1 MIVTL
6 VRHIGVTIMGINKL
20 LGQAVFF
27 VQDTIR
33 AIFCRPLYSRQYTEQ
48 MIKVGICSMPIA
60 NLTAFFVGMVILLQ
74 TGYQLQQFGA
84 KLYSAGIT
92 TVALTREMVPVFTAM
107 VVGSRVAAS
116 IAAELGSMKITEQID
131 AMNALSVN
139 PFKYLIAP
147 RVIASTIMLP
157 LIAIY
162 ANIVG
167 YLGGLLVGTVLLDIT
182 PRLYYNY
189 SLKFVSFQDIITG
202 LSKTFVFGAII
213 GIVGC
218 FYGFRTSGGA
228 EGVGKSTTSAVV
240 TTLILILIFDYILS
254 SWILFFT
261 GMM

>member
-1 MIVTL
+1 
-6 VRHIGVTIMGINKL
+6 
-20 LGQAVFF
+20 
-27 VQDTIR
+27 
-33 AIFCRPLYSRQYTEQ
+33 
-48 MIKVGICSMPIA
+48 MPIA

-131 AMNALSVN
+131 AMIALSVN

-147 RVIASTIMLP
+147 RVIASTLMLP

-189 SLKFVSFQDIITG
+189 SLKFVAFQDIFTG
-202 LSKTFVFGAII
+202 LCKTLFFGVII
-213 GIVGC
+213 GVVGC
-218 FYGFRTSGGA
+218 FYGFRTTGGA

-240 TTLILILIFDYILS
+240 TTLVLILIFDYILS
-254 SWILFFT
+254 SWILFLT